1 MLSPFGTTVM
11 EIYLSGD
18 RITCLVPARQTAYQG
33 NLSELP
39 DRNAFRAW
47 GLVHWVIDQPPA
59 DAAAPGTHEYLTSDG
74 RREVLSFDE
83 HGLLTGKVNAYGD
96 RVAYG
101 TYHDRNGVAFPSTIE
116 MISAQGDTVKMV
128 FNDPELND
136 PLEDAVLTPN
146 LDGMEVLPLSAFRGI

>member
-1 MLSPFGTTVM
+1 M
-11 EIYLSGD
+11 
-18 RITCLVPARQTAYQG
+18 
-33 NLSELP
+33 
-39 DRNAFRAW
+39 
-47 GLVHWVIDQPPA
+47 
-59 DAAAPGTHEYLTSDG
+59 
-74 RREVLSFDE
+74 
-83 HGLLTGKVNAYGD
+83 LTGKVNADGD